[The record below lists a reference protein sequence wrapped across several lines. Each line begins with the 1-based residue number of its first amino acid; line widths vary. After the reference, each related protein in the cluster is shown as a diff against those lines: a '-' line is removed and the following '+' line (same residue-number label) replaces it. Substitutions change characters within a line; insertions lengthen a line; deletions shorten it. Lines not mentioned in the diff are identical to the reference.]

1 LKMKYA
7 ILYDQ
12 NASISSYQEG
22 RIGIPSTGLTPPQGV
37 CLSQARIW
45 IFIVIY
51 RGVFCIQWVKV
62 RSDCLFC
69 WYWWNCWPSFHNT
82 NVPYLHN
89 LKVTNYLLVKTLVKG
104 LHIYNTCTMRKVD
117 FTLLAWVI
125 NRYLL

>member
-1 LKMKYA
+1 MNFISFIKKKKKLLYNIQLPNLIFFFYLKMKYA

-51 RGVFCIQWVKV
+51 RGVFCIQ
-62 RSDCLFC
+62 
-69 WYWWNCWPSFHNT
+69 
-82 NVPYLHN
+82 
-89 LKVTNYLLVKTLVKG
+89 
-104 LHIYNTCTMRKVD
+104 
-117 FTLLAWVI
+117 
-125 NRYLL
+125 